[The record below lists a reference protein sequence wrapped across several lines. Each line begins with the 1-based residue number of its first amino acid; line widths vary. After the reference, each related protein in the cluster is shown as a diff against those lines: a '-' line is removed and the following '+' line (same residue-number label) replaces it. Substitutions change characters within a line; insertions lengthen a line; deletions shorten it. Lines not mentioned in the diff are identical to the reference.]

1 MLGTARSRAVS
12 RVWGAGRARSSA
24 PAPGSLRPH
33 SSSAARWVRARRCL
47 AVPAAAVGSIGTGGT
62 EVAPPLPA
70 REPESSGGRQ
80 RRGGVGVVGSC
91 LCCCVGC
98 CVVQLEGHRVG
109 EGCGVPSPREKL
121 GQGGIW
127 GRGLGTDWRG
137 RRLRA
142 RLGAVP
148 PTAIYTG
155 APACFLLEM
164 SPPILSP
171 LLPFPVLPFPSVSP
185 AVGLALCLC

>member
-1 MLGTARSRAVS
+1 MRAGLGALRLLPAPSARTAPAPPAGCVPGAAWQCLQPRLAASVPGGPRLHLLSLPESRRAAGGGRDAAVLAWWAAARSR
-12 RVWGAGRARSSA
+12 
-24 PAPGSLRPH
+24 
-33 SSSAARWVRARRCL
+33 
-47 AVPAAAVGSIGTGGT
+47 
-62 EVAPPLPA
+62 
-70 REPESSGGRQ
+70 
-80 RRGGVGVVGSC
+80 SC

-171 LLPFPVLPFPSVSP
+171 LLPFPVPPFPSVSP